1 MIVWTII
8 VLLLG
13 FIGIT
18 TNILKG
24 MLQWLPLD
32 DIILFLIALGMLVRI
47 KYMKKLEA
55 TRKQGEG
62 LKWAYKELEASQ
74 QQLVRS
80 EKLAALGQ
88 MAAGVAHE
96 INNPLF
102 VILSEAEML
111 LKDEHLNKDIKDAS
125 GIIVEQAK
133 RINKI
138 NERLLEFSGKRPFK
152 QESLDINSVLEKSI
166 ALLTYQAKIE
176 DIEIIKELEADLP
189 RILGDN
195 NQLQEAFLN
204 VMLNAVQSEEKGG
217 NLTIRTRKD
226 KITKYGTRKTDR
238 FKLGTELVIIEF
250 TDTGK
255 GMDKETLSK
264 VFDPFFSTKEKGT
277 GLGLSVCH
285 GLIEDHNG
293 IIEAHSKL
301 GEGST
306 FIVKLPVLGGRG

>member
-47 KYMKKLEA
+47 KYMKKLETA
-55 TRKQGEG
+55 RKQEEG
-62 LKWAYKELEASQ
+62 LKWAYKKLEASQ

-111 LKDEHLNKDIKDAS
+111 LKDEHLNEDIKDAS

-204 VMLNAVQSEEKGG
+204 VMLNAVQSKEKGG

-255 GMDKETLSK
+255 GMDKKTLSK
-264 VFDPFFSTKEKGT
+264 IFDPFFSTKEKGT